1 MKKSIKYIIIISIF
15 VSLIIILFLFFNRD
29 KYGDITFILNGN
41 NEITIYQGEEYT
53 DPLYRAY
60 DKNKN
65 DLSKYVKIQG
75 EVNTNN
81 IGEYQLFYVLKID
94 KYEKVLIRKVKV
106 IANYS
111 KYFNINLNGGTE
123 VYHIIDQEYIDKGYY
138 VTDSNGN
145 KRNDI
150 KVTVDNKIN
159 VSQIGT
165 YDIVYKI
172 TIEGKEKSV
181 IRKVNVYNPNIS
193 VQQWPIEETEDN
205 VTINLKIGAEKAF
218 KHVILPD
225 NNITYEKNIN
235 FQASDNGIYR
245 FQYVDKNDNKY
256 TKEIEITNITRT
268 YTCTG
273 TVSRYG
279 TSIQLNANYKKNIKE
294 YKWNLDNE
302 TKVGSD
308 KYVNDRKAYDKASI
322 TLTFESGNQKT
333 INCSLK
339 NSLVY
344 KFSEGKPF
352 YTCNAFT
359 AQDKLKYDA
368 MLKEAVNQ
376 AGYGTRAGV
385 VEALRFLMGGTGYR
399 LAYDGHHST
408 YNKVGLNIGSSTA
421 WGCRVDGY
429 IRGMDCTGIFWWPM
443 YQNGVKSVSPCSSK
457 NVYPLGEVL
466 DKIKVG
472 DVLVTPDASKKE
484 LGCYYA
490 HATIIIGIDENNIYA
505 GSNGVI
511 VIPKNNIP
519 TKGSNTHVRLVTY
532 PNGDGNLTN
541 MWVS

>member
-29 KYGDITFILNGN
+29 KYGDITFVLNGN
-41 NEITIYQGEEYT
+41 NEITIYQGEEYI

-60 DKNKN
+60 DKNNN
-65 DLSKYVKIQG
+65 DLSKYVKVQG

-94 KYEKVLIRKVKV
+94 KYEKVLTRKVKV

-123 VYHIIDQEYIDKGYY
+123 IYHIIDQEYIDKGYY

-145 KRNDI
+145 KRSDI

-159 VSQIGT
+159 VRQIGT

-256 TKEIEITNITRT
+256 IKEIEITNITRT

-279 TSIQLNANYKKNIKE
+279 TSIQFNANYKKNIKE

-302 TKVGSD
+302 TKIGSD
-308 KYVNDRKAYDKASI
+308 KYVNARKAYDKASI
-322 TLTFESGNQKT
+322 TLAFESGNQKT

-443 YQNGVKSVSPCSSK
+443 YQNGVKSVSACSSK

>member
-339 NSLVY
+339 NNLVY

>member
-29 KYGDITFILNGN
+29 KYGDITFVLNGN
-41 NEITIYQGEEYT
+41 NEITIYQGEEYIE
-53 DPLYRAY
+53 PLYRAY
-60 DKNKN
+60 DKNNN

-81 IGEYQLFYVLKID
+81 IGEYQLFYVLKMD

-205 VTINLKIGAEKAF
+205 VTINLKIGTEKAF
-218 KHVILPD
+218 KHVILPN

-268 YTCTG
+268 YNCTG

-294 YKWNLDNE
+294 YKWTLDNE

>member
-385 VEALRFLMGGTGYR
+385 VEAWRFLMGGTGYR

>member
-193 VQQWPIEETEDN
+193 VQQWPIKETEDN

>member
-1 MKKSIKYIIIISIF
+1 M
-15 VSLIIILFLFFNRD
+15 
-29 KYGDITFILNGN
+29 
-41 NEITIYQGEEYT
+41 
-53 DPLYRAY
+53 
-60 DKNKN
+60 
-65 DLSKYVKIQG
+65 KIQG

-94 KYEKVLIRKVKV
+94 KYEKVLVRKVKV

-165 YDIVYKI
+165 YNIVYKI

-193 VQQWPIEETEDN
+193 VQQWPIDETEDN

-339 NSLVY
+339 NNLVY

-359 AQDKLKYDA
+359 TQDKLKYDA

>member
-29 KYGDITFILNGN
+29 KYGDITFVLNGN

-60 DKNKN
+60 DKNNN

-193 VQQWPIEETEDN
+193 VQQWPIDETEDN

-256 TKEIEITNITRT
+256 IKEIEITNITRT

-308 KYVNDRKAYDKASI
+308 KYVNDRKAYDKTSI

-359 AQDKLKYDA
+359 AQDKFKYDA

>member
-193 VQQWPIEETEDN
+193 VQQWPIDETEDN

-339 NSLVY
+339 NNLVY

>member
-29 KYGDITFILNGN
+29 KYGDITFVLNGN
-41 NEITIYQGEEYT
+41 NEITIYQGEEYIEL
-53 DPLYRAY
+53 LYRAY
-60 DKNKN
+60 DKNNN
-65 DLSKYVKIQG
+65 DLSKYVKVQG

-94 KYEKVLIRKVKV
+94 KYEKILTRKVKV

-123 VYHIIDQEYIDKGYY
+123 IYHIIDQEYIDKGYY

-145 KRNDI
+145 KRSDI

-256 TKEIEITNITRT
+256 IKEIEITNITRT

-279 TSIQLNANYKKNIKE
+279 TSIQFNANYKKNIKE

-302 TKVGSD
+302 TKIGSD
-308 KYVNDRKAYDKASI
+308 KYVNARKAYDKASI
-322 TLTFESGNQKT
+322 TLAFESGNQKT

-457 NVYPLGEVL
+457 NVYLLGEVL

>member
-41 NEITIYQGEEYT
+41 NEITIYQGEEYI

-60 DKNKN
+60 DKNNN

-75 EVNTNN
+75 EVNINN

-193 VQQWPIEETEDN
+193 VQQWPIKETEDN

-256 TKEIEITNITRT
+256 VKEIEITNITRT

-490 HATIIIGIDENNIYA
+490 HATIIIGIDDNNIYA